1 MRQVICL
8 NIEIMQHAGFSF
20 SLFGNCMVVPKIIVI
35 FKLDK
40 ENPIQFCFQNKS
52 RLPLVFIFIE
62 FQGYIS
68 ETVGYSL

>member
-1 MRQVICL
+1 MRQVIWL
-8 NIEIMQHAGFSF
+8 NTEIMQHAGFSF
-20 SLFGNCMVVPKIIVI
+20 SLFGNCMIVPKIIFI

-40 ENPIQFCFQNKS
+40 ENCIQFCFQNKS
-52 RLPLVFIFIE
+52 VLPVVFIFIQ